1 MSTVSVLIV
10 EDVVDDA
17 TLMLAELQGQNG
29 DLVWQRVESA
39 VELRSAL
46 ASRTWDIVLSD
57 YSIPGF
63 DASAA
68 LQIVRTADPDLSFVV
83 VSAAVGEVQTIALM
97 QSGANDY
104 LFKGNLKRLSAV
116 VEREV
121 RDTRQRRAHRAALQ
135 QVRRLASIVHSSS
148 DGIVGLELDGTITSW
163 NPAAEQISGWS
174 AAEMVGTNLYQ
185 VTPEHV
191 TALLRQALERI
202 RTGQKVESFETTPL
216 RKDGT
221 QFTISLLVSP
231 VLNEDHVVVGAA
243 IVGRDFTEH
252 HRQQSALQ
260 QGEVRYR
267 TLIEAISEIVWT
279 APASGEVTDG
289 LLGLPGWGVFTGQ
302 SAAEING
309 WGWLEAV
316 HPEDREHT
324 AKVWSAAIAQGGI
337 YRVEHRLRRRDG
349 VYRNTA
355 VRGVPVLDNDGA
367 ILEWIGVHTDITEQK
382 EVEQSLRNSEERF
395 RTFMDNSP
403 ALAWVA
409 DVSGRV
415 LYANATYRQ
424 SLQLPVSDPVGQ
436 SIFGLFPK
444 EIAQIHLQSTLEV
457 AASKRIVEV
466 IEPGIRAD
474 GSQGEF
480 LVYKFPI
487 PHDGEEAAVG
497 AMAIDVT
504 GRNRAQKALL
514 LRDRAIGATTQGIL
528 ITDPTLDDNPIIYAS
543 PGFTRLTGY
552 SADEAFGRNCRFL
565 QGADTD
571 PKSVNRLRKA
581 VRAGE
586 ACHVEMVNYK
596 KDGKS
601 FWNELTITPLRDAE
615 GQLTH
620 FVGVQT
626 DVTERRRMADQLREA
641 QKMEAIGQLAGGVA
655 HDFNNFL
662 TVINGYSDL
671 LLQRLFPDDPHREM
685 VMQIRR
691 AGEHSA
697 HLTDQLL
704 ALGRKQMVA
713 PRVVDVNRIVR
724 EGVRMLRGVLGE
736 DIELKVHLA
745 SDLWPVWVDPG
756 LLQQVLMNLAVNAR
770 DAMLVG
776 GLLTIET
783 SNLQLDEAFVRDHP
797 ESQLGKHV
805 LLSVTDTG
813 MGMSTETLQRVFE
826 PFFTTKPPGKGT
838 GLGLSVV
845 HGIVRQAHGHVEIES
860 SVGHGATVRIY
871 FPSSQHAV
879 DEHDYPIIP
888 AVEIRGVETV
898 LLVEDEP
905 GVRALSQHI
914 LTSHGFQV
922 LTASNGQEAIAVAA
936 KYPGRIDLLVTD
948 VVMPELGG
956 GKLAE
961 QLHRQR
967 PEIRVLFTSGY
978 ADDAVVRHGVLHEL
992 VSFLP
997 KPFTPLALALKAR
1010 EVLDAPS

>member
-17 TLMLAELQGQNG
+17 TLMLAELQRQSGG
-29 DLVWQRVESA
+29 LVWQRVESA
-39 VELRSAL
+39 GELRSAMQ
-46 ASRTWDIVLSD
+46 SRTWDVVLSD
-57 YSIPGF
+57 YSMPGF
-63 DASAA
+63 DANAA
-68 LQIVRTADPDLSFVV
+68 LQIVRAGDPDLSFVV
-83 VSAAVGEVQTIALM
+83 VSASVGEVTTIALM

-121 RDTRQRRAHRAALQ
+121 RDTRQRRTHRAALQ

-148 DGIVGLELDGTITSW
+148 DGIVGVELDGMITSW
-163 NPAAEQISGWS
+163 NPAAEQISGWT
-174 AAEMVGTNLYQ
+174 AAEMVGTSLYRI
-185 VTPEHV
+185 TPDHV
-191 TALLRQALERI
+191 TALLRQKLDKI
-202 RTGQKVESFETTPL
+202 RTGKKVESIETTPL

-221 QFTISLLVSP
+221 QLTISLLVSP
-231 VLNEDHVVVGAA
+231 VFNEDHEVVGAA

-252 HRQQSALQ
+252 YRQHSALQ
-260 QGEVRYR
+260 QGEARYR
-267 TLIEAISEIVWT
+267 TLVEAISEIVWT
-279 APASGEVTDG
+279 TPASGEVTDG
-289 LLGLPGWGVFTGQ
+289 LPGWCAFTGQ
-302 SAAEING
+302 SAEDVNG

-316 HPEDREHT
+316 HPDDRELT
-324 AKVWSAAIAQGGI
+324 QRVWKSAIAAGGI
-337 YRVEHRLRRRDG
+337 YKVEHRLRRRDG
-349 VYRNTA
+349 VYRNMA
-355 VRGVPVLDNDGA
+355 VRGVPVLAEDGA

-382 EVEQSLRNSEERF
+382 EVEHSLRSSEERF
-395 RTFMDNSP
+395 RTFMDHSP

-436 SIFGLFPK
+436 SIFGLFPEK
-444 EIAQIHLQSTLEV
+444 IAQIHLQSTLEV

-480 LVYKFPI
+480 LVYKFPV
-487 PHDGEEAAVG
+487 PHNGDNAAVG

-504 GRNRAQKALL
+504 ERNRAQKALL
-514 LRDRAIGATTQGIL
+514 LRDRAIGATTQGIV
-528 ITDPTLDDNPIIYAS
+528 ITDPSIDGNPIIYVS

-552 SADEAFGRNCRFL
+552 RADEAVGRNCRFL

-571 PKSVNRLRKA
+571 PKSVTRLRKA
-581 VRAGE
+581 VRTGE
-586 ACHVEMVNYK
+586 ACNVEMVNYK

-601 FWNELTITPLRDAE
+601 FWNELTITPLRDAD
-615 GQLTH
+615 GLLTN

-655 HDFNNFL
+655 HDFNNYL

-671 LLQRLFPDDPHREM
+671 LLQRLPPDDPQREM
-685 VMQIRR
+685 LVQIRR

-697 HLTDQLL
+697 HLTNQLL

-713 PRVVDVNRIVR
+713 PRIVDVNRIVR

-813 MGMSTETLQRVFE
+813 MGMSAETLLRVFE

-845 HGIVRQAHGHVEIES
+845 HGIVRQAHGHVEIKS

-871 FPSSQHAV
+871 LPSSQHAV
-879 DEHDYPIIP
+879 DEHDLPIMPI
-888 AVEIRGVETV
+888 VEVRGIETV

-905 GVRALSQHI
+905 GVRSLSQHI

-922 LTASNGQEAIAVAA
+922 LTAANGQAALAVAA

-948 VVMPELGG
+948 VVMPELSG

-961 QLHRQR
+961 QLLRQR

-997 KPFTPLALALKAR
+997 KPFTPLALALKVR